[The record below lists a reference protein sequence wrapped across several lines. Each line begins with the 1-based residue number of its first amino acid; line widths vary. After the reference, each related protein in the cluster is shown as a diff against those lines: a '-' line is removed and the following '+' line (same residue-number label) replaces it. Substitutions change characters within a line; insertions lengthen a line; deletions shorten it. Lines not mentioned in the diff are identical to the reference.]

1 MEIEIYQVDAFC
13 KELFS
18 GNPAAVCPLASW
30 PADALMQNIAAENN
44 LAETAFYAPEGD
56 QYRIRWFTPTLEV
69 DLCGHATLA
78 TAHVL
83 YNHKGFTG
91 DTLSFASRS
100 GELKVKKDADRLT
113 LDFPTDTLTQ
123 IPVTDEMY
131 HWFNKRPEEVYKGK
145 TDYMLVF
152 ASEADIKNLQPNL
165 PVIAS
170 HSEARGVIAT
180 APGSANATAPGVAH
194 ATAAGDTATKAP
206 GDAKSAA
213 AKSPDTPDFVS
224 RFFGPQSGVP
234 EDPVTGSAH
243 TTLTPYWSKRLGK
256 KTLTAQQLSAR
267 KGYLQC
273 TAAGAR
279 TEISGH
285 AKTYLIGRLTV

>member
-1 MEIEIYQVDAFC
+1 MEIEIYQIDAFC
-13 KELFS
+13 RELFS

-30 PADALMQNIAAENN
+30 PADALMQSIAAENN

-56 QYRIRWFTPTLEV
+56 HYRIRWFTPTLEV

-78 TAHVL
+78 SAHVL
-83 YNHKGFTG
+83 FNHKGFTG
-91 DTLSFASRS
+91 DTLRFASRS

-113 LDFPTDTLTQ
+113 LDFPTDTLAQ

-131 HWFNKRPEEVYKGK
+131 KWFNKRPEEAYKGK

-152 ASEADIKNLQPNL
+152 ASEADIKNLEPNL
-165 PVIAS
+165 SVIAT
-170 HSEARGVIAT
+170 HTEARGVIAT
-180 APGSANATAPGVAH
+180 APGASTTDNGAAPGASTTKT
-194 ATAAGDTATKAP
+194 TAAPGAATTKTTN
-206 GDAKSAA
+206 S
-213 AKSPDTPDFVS
+213 PDFVS

-234 EDPVTGSAH
+234 EDPVAGSAH
-243 TTLTPYWSKRLGK
+243 TTLTPYWSKRLNK

-273 TAAGAR
+273 TDNGAR
-279 TEISGH
+279 IGISGL
-285 AKTYLIGRLTV
+285 AKTFLEGKLFVS

>member
-1 MEIEIYQVDAFC
+1 MELELYQIDAFC

-18 GNPAAVCPLASW
+18 GNPAAVCPLAAW
-30 PADALMQNIAAENN
+30 PADALMQQIAAENN
-44 LAETAFYAPEGD
+44 LSETAFYVPETAQAETIHAEATDPKGSHFH
-56 QYRIRWFTPTLEV
+56 IRWFTPTIEV

-91 DTLSFASRS
+91 DTLKFASRS
-100 GELKVKKDADRLT
+100 GELKVKKAGDLLT
-113 LDFPTDTLTQ
+113 LDFPADTLTP
-123 IPVTDEMY
+123 IPVTDNMSR
-131 HWFNKRPEEVYKGK
+131 WFGKRPEEAYKGK

-152 ASEADIKNLQPNL
+152 AHEADIAGIQPNL
-165 PVIAS
+165 AVIEKLT
-170 HSEARGVIAT
+170 EARGVIAT
-180 APGSANATAPGVAH
+180 APGNSI
-194 ATAAGDTATKAP
+194 
-206 GDAKSAA
+206 
-213 AKSPDTPDFVS
+213 DFVS

-256 KTLTAQQLSAR
+256 NVLIAQQLSAR

-273 TAAGAR
+273 KNAGDR
-279 TEISGH
+279 IEISGQ
-285 AKTYLIGRLTV
+285 AKTYLIGQLRLPTPYD

>member
-1 MEIEIYQVDAFC
+1 MEIELYQVDAFC

-30 PADALMQNIAAENN
+30 PADALMQQIAAENN
-44 LAETAFYAPEGD
+44 LSETAFFVQEAAHPEGD
-56 QYRIRWFTPTLEV
+56 YYHIRWFTPTVEV

-83 YNHKGFTG
+83 YNHQGFTG
-91 DTLSFASRS
+91 DTVRFASRS
-100 GELKVKKDADRLT
+100 GELLVKKEGSLLT
-113 LDFPTDTLTQ
+113 LDFPVDTLTP
-123 IPVTDEMY
+123 IPVTDDMSR
-131 HWFNKRPEEVYKGK
+131 WFNKRPEEAYKGK

-152 ASEADIKNLQPNL
+152 AHEADIANIQPDL
-165 PVIAS
+165 AAIEKLT
-170 HSEARGVIAT
+170 EARGVIAT
-180 APGSANATAPGVAH
+180 APGGS
-194 ATAAGDTATKAP
+194 TAAASTATK
-206 GDAKSAA
+206 GDAGADAA
-213 AKSPDTPDFVS
+213 NTVDFVS

-256 KTLTAQQLSAR
+256 KHLTAQQLSAR

-273 TAAGAR
+273 KDAGNR
-279 TEISGH
+279 IEISGQ
-285 AKTYLIGRLTV
+285 AKTYLSGRIHLA